1 FLFGEMSDDSIL
13 LASSSTL
20 LTISLGGNDCSFG
33 LSSDR
38 KLLII
43 DEISDRLISSVEVKL
58 TRESDSE
65 VISSLLFPIRS
76 PSSLINLRL
85 DLWIPL
91 IFESGEDILS
101 YEILPNHKLV
111 KKKKLSQFT
120 LIFTPIYSTDPLDN
134 SLLTEIYSDHVKIGS
149 TSLAVSREL
158 LSLHSDFFSNL
169 FYGPFME
176 RNQEVKEIKDL
187 SEPEFV
193 GFLQSLH
200 RRKFEFTSVR
210 SALETLG
217 FADRFLMP
225 HISKRVLPYLKKN
238 SLPEELLE
246 RALIVADRVP
256 NNEEIVFWILHQFP
270 SKSKLLEVSRDLLPT
285 ISMNTSQIC
294 MTFSLKRV
302 REMEK
307 YVKAGRGYAKIRK
320 LMDEDETRYGFHLV
334 GYDSKRERVEK
345 ESYFCLP
352 WGRPI
357 WPNVPSEYSRV
368 IFNGQ
373 PLKGTLLKGVTASLL
388 DRRSVI
394 QLSSRADSRICKVG
408 SMICVLSR

>member
-1 FLFGEMSDDSIL
+1 SIL
-13 LASSSTL
+13 LASPSAL
-20 LTISLGGNDCSFG
+20 LTISLLNKECVFWVARDG
-33 LSSDR
+33 LTLMIEESLGKS
-38 KLLII
+38 
-43 DEISDRLISSVEVKL
+43 ISVVEVTL
-58 TRESDSE
+58 TKGSDNE
-65 VISSLLFPIRS
+65 ILSSLLLPIRS
-76 PSSLINLRL
+76 PSSLVSFRIDAWL
-85 DLWIPL
+85 PL
-91 IFESGEDILS
+91 IFESGETLKFTDDEVLATFGCTNTFESKFSLFVNPIHASERHL
-101 YEILPNHKLV
+101 ELLFLP
-111 KKKKLSQFT
+111 
-120 LIFTPIYSTDPLDN
+120 
-134 SLLTEIYSDHVKIGS
+134 TEIYSDCLKIGS
-149 TSLAVSREL
+149 TSIAVSREL

-169 FYGPFME
+169 FYGQFME
-176 RNQEVKEIKDL
+176 RNQEVKEIKDI

-193 GFLQSLH
+193 VFLQSLH
-200 RRKFEFTSVR
+200 CRRFEFSSVKN
-210 SALETLG
+210 ALESLV
-217 FADRFLMP
+217 FADQFLMP
-225 HISKRVLPYLKKN
+225 YISRGVLPYLKKN
-238 SLPEELLE
+238 SLPEDLMEQ
-246 RALIVADRVP
+246 ALIVADRVP
-256 NNEEIVFWILHQFP
+256 NNEDILFWILHQFP